1 MSAKAFCDGTTAAPS
16 SRCDGSAP
24 LRDGPMAADDDDDD
38 DDELYWHH
46 DDDAKSSTS

>member
-1 MSAKAFCDGTTAAPS
+1 MPRLLRWHDD
-16 SRCDGSAP
+16 DGSSP

-38 DDELYWHH
+38 DDDGDDDYHWHYDH